1 MAGKGAG
8 DHVCFAAGFG
18 GDRGRGV
25 HGGDCRDPEEQE
37 WVPVTK
43 LGRLVKDQK
52 IIKLEEIYLQSL
64 PLKEHEIVDKIL
76 PSLKAEVI
84 SVKPVGSSFEVVV
97 VVGDGDG
104 HVGLGFKRSKEV
116 ATAMRGALILAKL
129 SVVPVKRGYWGNKLG
144 KAHTVPSK
152 LTGICGSVTV
162 SLVPAPPGVG
172 IVAASGPKKL
182 LQLAGIDDVF
192 TSSCVSNKNFVKAT
206 FDCLLK
212 THCFVSPDLCKKT
225 RFLTSP
231 LQECTDV
238 ES

>member
-1 MAGKGAG
+1 MEGKGAGG

-18 GDRGRGV
+18 VRGGDRGRG
-25 HGGDCRDPEEQE
+25 GDRRDPEEQE

-52 IIKLEEIYLQSL
+52 ITKLEEIYLESL

-144 KAHTVPSK
+144 KAHTVPTK
-152 LTGICGSVTV
+152 LTGIW
-162 SLVPAPPGVG
+162 VG
-172 IVAASGPKKL
+172 
-182 LQLAGIDDVF
+182 
-192 TSSCVSNKNFVKAT
+192 AT

-238 ES
+238 ESQG